1 MCALI
6 VWLTGVLLLK
16 SIMCPYC
23 LTYWRITTEI
33 NYVPLL
39 FDLLTYYCWNQLCA
53 LIVWLTDVLLLKSI
67 MCPYCLTCYK
77 FLSYDF
83 HIKTI
88 FGSSL
93 PPVVSRRA
101 YVLLWVCF
109 VCMFAH
115 SVVQHILC
123 CLFCLS
129 SSCVFCLSWLPLRFS
144 LTFIFINTLY
154 ANYCHVNLHLDW
166 SHIWITTFSFTDIHV
181 DNFLRM

>member
-1 MCALI
+1 MNF
-6 VWLTGVLLLK
+6 LTG
-16 SIMCPYC
+16 
-23 LTYWRITTEI
+23 
-33 NYVPLL
+33 
-39 FDLLTYYCWNQLCA
+39 
-53 LIVWLTDVLLLKSI
+53 VLLLKSI

-83 HIKTI
+83 HIKMI

-101 YVLLWVCF
+101 YVLLWGFFC

-123 CLFCLS
+123 CLFDLS
-129 SSCVFCLSWLPLRFS
+129 SSFVFCLSWLPLRFS

-181 DNFLRM
+181 DNFLSM